1 MKRQEMKKRVTIIE
15 EQRQLAEERAK
26 TELRIERIRRKLM
39 VIKRLRVA
47 RGE

>member
-39 VIKRLRVA
+39 VIKRLWAA

>member
-39 VIKRLRVA
+39 VIKRLRAA